1 MSPLTRTLLRLQAV
15 YYLATGLWPVASI
28 TTFEMVTGPKTDEW
42 LVRMVGL
49 LAAVIGLAVGV
60 AAGARRLTPELLVL
74 SIGSALAFAAID
86 LFYALAGVIAPVYL
100 GDAVL
105 QLGGVTL
112 LAWSVRRT
120 GVAAR

>member
-28 TTFEMVTGPKTDEW
+28 TTFEMVTGPKTDDW

-60 AAGARRLTPELLVL
+60 LLSAAGLTPELLVL

-112 LAWSVRRT
+112 LAWSLRRT

>member
-86 LFYALAGVIAPVYL
+86 LLYALAGVIAPVYL

-112 LAWSVRRT
+112 LAWSLRRT